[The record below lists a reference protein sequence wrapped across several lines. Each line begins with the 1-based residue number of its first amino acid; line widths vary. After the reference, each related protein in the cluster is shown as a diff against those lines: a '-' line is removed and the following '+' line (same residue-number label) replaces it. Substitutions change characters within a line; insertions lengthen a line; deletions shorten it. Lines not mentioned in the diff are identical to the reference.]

1 MKKFLS
7 MMLALILVVSMSTI
21 TFAANQDASFSK
33 TYRIENEDTSNPEE
47 TFTFT
52 FTADHV
58 TDSNK
63 NLQTANMPAIPDSS
77 ITYNSGEANKDGS
90 NKTVSVALADVKWPG
105 VGVYYYNVKEVKGK
119 TAGVTYDEKTATLK
133 VTVAYDEGTNTYYTA
148 FVTLSTAD
156 ENNDGITDSKTAGFD
171 NKYSAGSLGIT
182 KKVTGNM
189 GDKEAY
195 FNVKVTLNGEAGK
208 TYLSSYNVTG
218 GSEDSNP
225 TTIKIGEAADFKL
238 KNGDTITISNL
249 PYGVTYTVEE
259 DDYTSAANGGYDAAN
274 YSFSDA
280 NKTIDTA
287 ADTVEITN
295 NKGITVDTGINM
307 DSMPYILMLAVVC
320 MGLFGFFF
328 KKRMM
333 RED

>member
-1 MKKFLS
+1 
-7 MMLALILVVSMSTI
+7 
-21 TFAANQDASFSK
+21 
-33 TYRIENEDTSNPEE
+33 
-47 TFTFT
+47 
-52 FTADHV
+52 
-58 TDSNK
+58 
-63 NLQTANMPAIPDSS
+63 
-77 ITYNSGEANKDGS
+77 
-90 NKTVSVALADVKWPG
+90 
-105 VGVYYYNVKEVKGK
+105 
-119 TAGVTYDEKTATLK
+119 
-133 VTVAYDEGTNTYYTA
+133 
-148 FVTLSTAD
+148 
-156 ENNDGITDSKTAGFD
+156 
-171 NKYSAGSLGIT
+171 
-182 KKVTGNM
+182 M